1 MMLVPTNYAVIH
13 LGPYFEV
20 KSWNRRNRT
29 WDETDERL
37 YLSREEC
44 RPTFERL
51 TAEHSGDYEIIEYSH
66 VYRCL
71 CVICGDSPDYDEMY
85 LFPDWYELVAYL
97 AGYSGW
103 VTTSEVDV
111 LCPDHR
117 SVEEV

>member
-1 MMLVPTNYAVIH
+1 MITPTNYAVIV

-20 KSWNRRNRT
+20 KAWNRRNRT
-29 WDETDERL
+29 WDVTNERL

-44 RPTFERL
+44 RPTFEWL
-51 TAEHSGDYEIIEYSH
+51 TSQDSDTYEIIEYTH

-71 CVICGDSPDYDEMY
+71 CVICGDPPDYDQVY
-85 LFPDWYELVAYL
+85 AFPDWYELVAYL
-97 AGYSGW
+97 ADYPGW

-117 SVEEV
+117 PIKEV